1 MCQRVTELHQGGCRA
16 NRDKVDGSSIL
27 FIINVFS
34 RNVDFLNVSHEIG
47 HMILKVKKY
56 SCLPS
61 ETSAVSNQKQR
72 KCSRDR
78 KIEFMVLYWQT
89 AVK

>member
-1 MCQRVTELHQGGCRA
+1 MTMSHRLHQRGCRA
-16 NRDKVDGSSIL
+16 NCDKVYESNIL

-34 RNVDFLNVSHEIG
+34 RNLDFFKVSQEIG

-72 KCSRDR
+72 KCSRDC